1 MLVRCALLLLSLFP
15 CTCPSTS
22 SVPRYLGVRSPIDLA
37 LTRAACGAMPLAAT
51 PSPPELSEG
60 EPDQEEPEE
69 EPDDDDAAWG
79 MDVDTGTSAAGAI
92 LAKMA
97 NMTETDK
104 HQQLFEFLLAADAKK
119 QQKKDLRKRWIGTG
133 KNKAKNAKGHPFV
146 RRSGPDDSPD
156 SKRKKDRA
164 CDFGVDLLAARKDSG
179 GASSTPLPPQACTA
193 GAVQTEVKELAET
206 VFDGDIANE
215 FRREGFM
222 LGQLD
227 EDRTLE
233 AIDLNLNPCSINLG
247 AIDVLYHV
255 QPKLPLKKGAH
266 VRVGPIMSSSGLTK
280 KRRLLN
286 EICRGKFGISFDD
299 VDLSINEEDDDNV
312 VVDGVTL
319 AERSLRVVESELCLK
334 QYWRFTEVKTFL
346 KTLLEMFGVSC
357 SAVERIG

>member
-233 AIDLNLNPCSINLG
+233 AIDLNPCSINLG